1 IDRIAPAT
9 TEELM
14 HYITAITTAGSI
26 TVSQANGTITTSQS
40 TVSLRGL
47 GSTRTLVLVNG
58 RRVAVFGGTNSTAVD
73 VNSIPVEAIERIE
86 VLKEGASSLY
96 GSDAV
101 AGVVNFILRR
111 DFKGAD
117 VRATYGSPTRSGG
130 GKEVQASA
138 FLGFGDLDRDRYNVN
153 IGAGYH
159 KIDPIMGSDRSF
171 AHNINVGERNDLSST
186 IAFPANILFGPN
198 FSRIASPAF
207 PDCGPD
213 SIVSPFFANNA
224 NSGRACR
231 FENSPFLTVQSGEK
245 QENVLV
251 NARYRFTPQVE
262 GYVETGYVHNEISY
276 VTQPVP
282 VAPNTNLPATNP
294 YNAFLRNLIAT
305 QYPNLAPGLARFST
319 LNDTLMLLPPSSPF
333 YPTAFVASLG
343 LPTNQPIAFDYR
355 DFANGPRHTRD
366 ESDNSRIV
374 AGARGTFGAWDY
386 DSAFLYS
393 ESKAKSNLVAGYPQW
408 SHFLPLLDTGV
419 INPFGPTTDPATLAA
434 VQAAEF
440 RGVVYKSKTS
450 TTSVDAKLSRELME
464 LHGGA
469 AALALGGE
477 LREEAFRFD
486 PSAEF
491 EVGDI
496 GGFGGNVLPVDRR
509 RHVGSVYTEIDA
521 PFLRTFEAD
530 LGVRYDNY
538 QTIGSTTNPKL
549 SVRWQP
555 NPQVLVRAST
565 GTGFR
570 APSLTDL
577 YTAQANSV
585 TANGTRD
592 PIRCPNP
599 ATGQPTDCNNQFP
612 TITGGNP
619 NLKPEKSHSNTLG
632 FVFEP
637 TRDISMSI
645 DFFWIQLK
653 DSIVIG
659 GLPFNFI
666 LANAAN
672 ATQFSSF
679 IIRGAPDGNA
689 SGVGPITDVIQ
700 TNANLFKR
708 NVDGWDVDL
717 EPRPGAHR
725 DRRHRAAL
733 APCGERDLRH
743 RPVDGLP
750 GGELPEGLPRHPGQL
765 LRRQGARR
773 GLLRDVGPAGH
784 VQRDRA
790 LAPHARR
797 EEHPRSRSAVH
808 QRRRPVRGGI
818 RRHVRG
824 RTRSLRLRHG
834 AVRVSLTRGRA
845 PITPRRIAEET
856 ERCGAPPSSGRAPR
870 GRARRDSG
878 RARAASLPPRG
889 CAPYTIRRAR
899 RRPPRQG
906 YASIPRRCLRAASS
920 RVPMI
925 PRACDAPSRALRAA
939 RGSAPSPPRRR
950 CASRAAGRRPAP
962 RPGGGRRRPCGN
974 SAAPTRPRRSPRHRC
989 LSRRGARAGASASRA
1004 ASRSCGGTRTASRA
1018 DRRSP
1023 RAAAGTAS
1031 AYAPDPACPS
1041 ARSRET
1047 NEAFMAMRP
1056 PSPRKVAAR
1065 CLHATRAATT
1075 T

>member
-1 IDRIAPAT
+1 MSKIAVAGSIVVACGFLAPAHAQQDQPASREKVEITGSSIKRIEGETALPVQILKKEDIDRIAPAT

-555 NPQVLVRAST
+555 NPQVLVRGST

-717 EPRPGAHR
+717 IARPEVPLGRLTVRLSGTYLTKSDVQNADGTFTSNLDQELTATGGIVPRWHHVASATYDTGPWMVSLVENYQKGYHDIPGNFS
-725 DRRHRAAL
+725 
-733 APCGERDLRH
+733 
-743 RPVDGLP
+743 
-750 GGELPEGLPRHPGQL
+750 GGK
-765 LRRQGARR
+765 A
-773 GLLRDVGPAGH
+773 RDVGSYETWDLQGTYSGIAHWRLTLGAKNILDRDPPYTNGGGQFAAGYD
-784 VQRDRA
+784 VTYAD
-790 LAPHARR
+790 
-797 EEHPRSRSAVH
+797 
-808 QRRRPVRGGI
+808 
-818 RRHVRG
+818 VRG
-824 RTRSLRLRHG
+824 RF
-834 AVRVSLTRGRA
+834 V
-845 PITPRRIAEET
+845 
-856 ERCGAPPSSGRAPR
+856 
-870 GRARRDSG
+870 
-878 RARAASLPPRG
+878 
-889 CAPYTIRRAR
+889 Y
-899 RRPPRQG
+899 
-906 YASIPRRCLRAASS
+906 
-920 RVPMI
+920 
-925 PRACDAPSRALRAA
+925 
-939 RGSAPSPPRRR
+939 
-950 CASRAAGRRPAP
+950 
-962 RPGGGRRRPCGN
+962 
-974 SAAPTRPRRSPRHRC
+974 
-989 LSRRGARAGASASRA
+989 
-1004 ASRSCGGTRTASRA
+1004 GTVQYVFR
-1018 DRRSP
+1018 
-1023 RAAAGTAS
+1023 
-1031 AYAPDPACPS
+1031 
-1041 ARSRET
+1041 
-1047 NEAFMAMRP
+1047 
-1056 PSPRKVAAR
+1056 
-1065 CLHATRAATT
+1065 
-1075 T
+1075 